1 MMRIRD
7 VINVLEDRMR
17 EYGNLPVLLS
27 QPYDFFA
34 TMDETMSF
42 GIYCKRDEEE
52 KPQALIIGPYQED
65 FSTPDEAMEEDV

>member
-27 QPYDFFA
+27 QPYNFFA

-42 GIYCKRDEEE
+42 GIYQDNKDNP
-52 KPQALIIGPYQED
+52 KALIIGPYQED

>member
-1 MMRIRD
+1 MRIKD

-27 QPYDFFA
+27 QTYNFFA

-42 GIYCKRDEEE
+42 GIYQDNKD
-52 KPQALIIGPYQED
+52 KPMALILEPYQED
-65 FSTPDEAMEEDV
+65 FSTPEEAMKEDL

>member
-27 QPYDFFA
+27 QPYNFFA

-42 GIYCKRDEEE
+42 GIYYTRDEEE